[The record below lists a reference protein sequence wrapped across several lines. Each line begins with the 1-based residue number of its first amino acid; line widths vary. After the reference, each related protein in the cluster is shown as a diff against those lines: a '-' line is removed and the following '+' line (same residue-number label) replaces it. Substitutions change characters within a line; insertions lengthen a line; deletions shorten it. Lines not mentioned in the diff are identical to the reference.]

1 MEIHMAGRGGSNAF
15 VAFES
20 GVHSRGDPDPVI

>member
-1 MEIHMAGRGGSNAF
+1 MAGRGGSNAF

-20 GVHSRGDPDPVI
+20 GVHSRGDPDPVIEP